1 MVINM
6 GKKKQL
12 KLDIPKLTAKE
23 TLIGYVGTLTEKQAK
38 EAYQMLLERFSSK
51 RARII
56 KFNRN
61 GVQDTGINGKV
72 RLTPREYERLI
83 EERGELY
90 FHRVVEI
97 LYDYICYLE
106 DRGESEAPIRRRLKE
121 YQRISHYYKLTKG
134 WVAER
139 YQEELN
145 QVNQSKVASSAY
157 NNSLSV
163 WDIETLEQA
172 QKFIDELPS
181 ELKINN
187 PEVEYLMARF
197 PNLLLR

>member
-23 TLIGYVGTLTEKQAK
+23 TLIGYASTLNEGQAK

-51 RARII
+51 RARVI

-61 GVQDTGINGKV
+61 GIQDINGKV
-72 RLTPREYERLI
+72 RLTPREYERLV

-106 DRGESEAPIRRRLKE
+106 DRAESETPARRRLKE
-121 YQRISHYYKLTKG
+121 YQKISHYYKLTKG

-145 QVNQSKVASSAY
+145 KQNQSKIASKSY
-157 NNSLSV
+157 NESLSV

-172 QKFIDELPS
+172 QKFIDELPN

-187 PEVEYLMARF
+187 PELEYLMVRF
-197 PNLLLR
+197 PKLLLR

>member
-1 MVINM
+1 M
-6 GKKKQL
+6 GKRKQL

-23 TLIGYVGTLTEKQAK
+23 TLVGYTGTLTEKQAK

-51 RARII
+51 RARVI
-56 KFNRN
+56 KLNRN
-61 GVQDTGINGKV
+61 GVQDPIGGKV

-83 EERGELY
+83 EEKGELY
-90 FHRVVEI
+90 FHRVIEI

-106 DRGESEAPIRRRLKE
+106 DRAESEVTTRRRLKE

-139 YQEELN
+139 YNQEHNIQTEAT
-145 QVNQSKVASSAY
+145 STPY

-172 QKFIDELPS
+172 QTFYNELPN

-187 PEVEYLMARF
+187 PEVEYLATRF
-197 PNLLLR
+197 PGLILR

>member
-1 MVINM
+1 M
-6 GKKKQL
+6 KKDKV
-12 KLDIPKLTAKE
+12 KIPKLTNKE
-23 TLIGYVGTLTEKQAK
+23 TLIGYVGTLNEAQAK
-38 EAYQMLLERFSSK
+38 EAYQILLERFSCK
-51 RARII
+51 RARVI

-61 GVQDTGINGKV
+61 GIQDTSGRV

-83 EERGELY
+83 EEYGELY

-97 LYDYICYLE
+97 LDDYIAYLE
-106 DRGESEAPIRRRLKE
+106 ERGESEAHIKRRLRE

-139 YQEELN
+139 YKQEHNINSEAISN
-145 QVNQSKVASSAY
+145 RY

-172 QKFIDELPS
+172 REYLNKIPS
-181 ELKINN
+181 ALRINN
-187 PEVEYLMARF
+187 PEIDYLYQKF
-197 PNLLLR
+197 PQLIGE

>member
-1 MVINM
+1 MV
-6 GKKKQL
+6 KKKQL

-23 TLIGYVGTLTEKQAK
+23 TLIGYASTLTEKQAK

-51 RARII
+51 RARVI

-61 GVQDTGINGKV
+61 GIQDTYYNGKV

-83 EERGELY
+83 EEKGEFY
-90 FHRVVEI
+90 FHRAVEI

-106 DRGESEAPIRRRLKE
+106 DRAESEITARRRLKE

-139 YQEELN
+139 YNQEHNIQPE
-145 QVNQSKVASSAY
+145 VTSTPY
-157 NNSLSV
+157 NESLSV

-172 QKFIDELPS
+172 QRFIDELPS

-187 PEVEYLMARF
+187 PEVEYLIVRF
-197 PNLLLR
+197 PKLLLR

>member
-6 GKKKQL
+6 GKRKQL

-23 TLIGYVGTLTEKQAK
+23 TLIGYASTLNEGQAK
-38 EAYQMLLERFSSK
+38 EAYQILLERFSSK
-51 RARII
+51 RARVI
-56 KFNRN
+56 KLNRN
-61 GVQDTGINGKV
+61 GIQDINGKV
-72 RLTPREYERLI
+72 RLTPREYERLV

-106 DRGESEAPIRRRLKE
+106 DRAESETPARRRLKE
-121 YQRISHYYKLTKG
+121 YQKISHYYKLTKG

-145 QVNQSKVASSAY
+145 KNNQSKIASKSY
-157 NNSLSV
+157 NESLSV

-187 PEVEYLMARF
+187 PEVEYLIVRF
-197 PNLLLR
+197 PKLLLR

>member
-1 MVINM
+1 M
-6 GKKKQL
+6 GKRKQL

-23 TLIGYVGTLTEKQAK
+23 TLIGYVGTLNEGQAK

-51 RARII
+51 RARVI

-61 GVQDTGINGKV
+61 GIQDTNGKV
-72 RLTPREYERLI
+72 RLTPREYERLV

-106 DRGESEAPIRRRLKE
+106 DRAESETPARRRLKE
-121 YQRISHYYKLTKG
+121 YQKISHYYKLTKG

-145 QVNQSKVASSAY
+145 KNNQSKIASKSY
-157 NNSLSV
+157 NESLSV

-172 QKFIDELPS
+172 QKFIDELPN

-187 PEVEYLMARF
+187 PEVEYLIVRF
-197 PNLLLR
+197 PKLLLR

>member
-1 MVINM
+1 MV
-6 GKKKQL
+6 KKKQL

-23 TLIGYVGTLTEKQAK
+23 TLIGYAGTLTEKQAK

-51 RARII
+51 RARVI
-56 KFNRN
+56 KLNRN
-61 GVQDTGINGKV
+61 GVQDPIGGKV

-83 EERGELY
+83 EEKGELY
-90 FHRVVEI
+90 FHRVIEI

-106 DRGESEAPIRRRLKE
+106 DRAESEVTTRRRLKE

-139 YQEELN
+139 YNQEHN
-145 QVNQSKVASSAY
+145 IQSEATSTPY
-157 NNSLSV
+157 NKSLSV

-172 QKFIDELPS
+172 QTFYNELPN

-187 PEVEYLMARF
+187 PEVEYLATRF
-197 PNLLLR
+197 PGLILR

>member
-1 MVINM
+1 MV
-6 GKKKQL
+6 KKRQL

-23 TLIGYVGTLTEKQAK
+23 TLIGYAGTLTEKQAK

-51 RARII
+51 RARVI

-61 GVQDTGINGKV
+61 GVQDTSTNGKV

-83 EERGELY
+83 EEKGEFY
-90 FHRVVEI
+90 FHRVIEI
-97 LYDYICYLE
+97 LYDYICHLE
-106 DRGESEAPIRRRLKE
+106 DRAGSEITARRRLKE

-139 YQEELN
+139 YNQEHNIQTEATSTL
-145 QVNQSKVASSAY
+145 Y
-157 NNSLSV
+157 NKSLSV

-172 QKFIDELPS
+172 QTFYNELPN

-187 PEVEYLMARF
+187 PEIEYLVTRF
-197 PNLLLR
+197 PELILR

>member
-23 TLIGYVGTLTEKQAK
+23 TLIGYASTLNEGQAK

-51 RARII
+51 RARVI

-61 GVQDTGINGKV
+61 GIQDVNGKV
-72 RLTPREYERLI
+72 RLTPREYERLV

-97 LYDYICYLE
+97 LFDYICYLE
-106 DRGESEAPIRRRLKE
+106 DRAESETPARRRLKE
-121 YQRISHYYKLTKG
+121 YQKISHYYKLTKG

-145 QVNQSKVASSAY
+145 RNNQSKIASKSY
-157 NNSLSV
+157 NESLSV

-172 QKFIDELPS
+172 QRFIDELPS

-187 PEVEYLMARF
+187 PEVEYLMVRF
-197 PNLLLR
+197 PKLLLR

>member
-1 MVINM
+1 M
-6 GKKKQL
+6 GKKKQP
-12 KLDIPKLTAKE
+12 KPDIPKLTAKE
-23 TLIGYVGTLTEKQAK
+23 TLIGYAGTLTEKQAK

-51 RARII
+51 RARVI

-61 GVQDTGINGKV
+61 GVQDSINGKV

-97 LYDYICYLE
+97 IYDYICYLE
-106 DRGESEAPIRRRLKE
+106 DRAESEVTTRRRLKE

-134 WVAER
+134 WVAEK
-139 YQEELN
+139 YNQEHN
-145 QVNQSKVASSAY
+145 IQTGATSKAY
-157 NNSLSV
+157 NKSLSV

-172 QKFIDELPS
+172 QTFYNELPS

-187 PEVEYLMARF
+187 PEVEYLATRF
-197 PNLLLR
+197 PELILR

>member
-1 MVINM
+1 MV
-6 GKKKQL
+6 KKKQL
-12 KLDIPKLTAKE
+12 KLNIPKLTAKE
-23 TLIGYVGTLTEKQAK
+23 ILIGYVGTLTEKQAK

-51 RARII
+51 RARVI

-61 GVQDTGINGKV
+61 GIQDVNGKV
-72 RLTPREYERLI
+72 RLTPREYERLV

-106 DRGESEAPIRRRLKE
+106 DRAESETPARRRLKE

-134 WVAER
+134 WVAQR
-139 YQEELN
+139 YEDDLIKD
-145 QVNQSKVASSAY
+145 NQSKVSSKAY
-157 NNSLSV
+157 NETLSA

-172 QKFIDELPS
+172 QRFINELPN
-181 ELKINN
+181 ELRINN
-187 PEVEYLMARF
+187 PEVEYLVTRF
-197 PNLLLR
+197 PQLII

>member
-1 MVINM
+1 MV
-6 GKKKQL
+6 KKKQL

-23 TLIGYVGTLTEKQAK
+23 TLIGYAGTLTEKQAK

-51 RARII
+51 RARVI

-61 GVQDTGINGKV
+61 GVQDVSSNGKI
-72 RLTPREYERLI
+72 RLTPREYERLV

-106 DRGESEAPIRRRLKE
+106 DRAESETPARRRLKE
-121 YQRISHYYKLTKG
+121 YQKISHYYKLTKG

-145 QVNQSKVASSAY
+145 KQNQSKIASKSY
-157 NNSLSV
+157 NESLSV

-172 QKFIDELPS
+172 QRFIDELPS

-187 PEVEYLMARF
+187 PEVEYLMVRF
-197 PNLLLR
+197 PKLLLR

>member
-1 MVINM
+1 M
-6 GKKKQL
+6 GKRKQL

-23 TLIGYVGTLTEKQAK
+23 TLIGYVSTLNEGQAK

-51 RARII
+51 RARVI

-61 GVQDTGINGKV
+61 GIQDVNGKV
-72 RLTPREYERLI
+72 RLTPREYERLV

-106 DRGESEAPIRRRLKE
+106 DRAESETPARRRLKE
-121 YQRISHYYKLTKG
+121 YQKISHYYKLTKG

-145 QVNQSKVASSAY
+145 RNNQSKIASKSY
-157 NNSLSV
+157 NESLSV

-172 QKFIDELPS
+172 QRYYNELPS
-181 ELKINN
+181 ELRINN
-187 PEVEYLMARF
+187 PEVEYLVTRF
-197 PNLLLR
+197 PQLIIR